1 MPEKLIA
8 SLNLKA
14 KNKQP
19 NLKDHWDLNQKV
31 KEASQVQD
39 PNQKTQKRQNQKIQK
54 RQNQRQRMIKSQ

>member
-1 MPEKLIA
+1 MSEKLIT

-19 NLKDHWDLNQKV
+19 NLKDLWDPNQKV

-39 PNQKTQKRQNQKIQK
+39 PNQKTQKCQNQN
-54 RQNQRQRMIKSQ
+54 QNQSQRMIKSQ